1 MNIQAMMAQARK
13 MQKDIEKTTMEIE
26 NSTYFFEN
34 ENIYVEATGNN
45 KIKQIKIKNEDI
57 LEDKEILEDIVVV
70 AVNKEHIKDS
80 IRSYNDLL
88 NEKYVNNIVMIDDQ
102 RIVIGIALMALGY
115 DMNDVSEDALSEAYE
130 WLMKLKKR
138 IQNVMRNSP
147 RNA

>member
-70 AVNKEHIKDS
+70 AVNDVLNQILKTKESK
-80 IRSYNDLL
+80 LG
-88 NEKYVNNIVMIDDQ
+88 KYTA
-102 RIVIGIALMALGY
+102 GLGG
-115 DMNDVSEDALSEAYE
+115 LF
-130 WLMKLKKR
+130 
-138 IQNVMRNSP
+138 
-147 RNA
+147 

>member
-70 AVNKEHIKDS
+70 AVNDVLNQILKTKESK
-80 IRSYNDLL
+80 LG
-88 NEKYVNNIVMIDDQ
+88 KYTE
-102 RIVIGIALMALGY
+102 GLGG
-115 DMNDVSEDALSEAYE
+115 LF
-130 WLMKLKKR
+130 
-138 IQNVMRNSP
+138 
-147 RNA
+147 

>member
-26 NSTYFFEN
+26 NSTYIFEN

-70 AVNKEHIKDS
+70 AVNDVLNQILKTKESK
-80 IRSYNDLL
+80 LG
-88 NEKYVNNIVMIDDQ
+88 KYTA
-102 RIVIGIALMALGY
+102 GLGG
-115 DMNDVSEDALSEAYE
+115 LF
-130 WLMKLKKR
+130 
-138 IQNVMRNSP
+138 
-147 RNA
+147 

>member
-13 MQKDIEKTTMEIE
+13 MKKNIEKTTMEIE

-70 AVNKEHIKDS
+70 AVNDVLNQILKTKESK
-80 IRSYNDLL
+80 LG
-88 NEKYVNNIVMIDDQ
+88 KYTA
-102 RIVIGIALMALGY
+102 GLGG
-115 DMNDVSEDALSEAYE
+115 LF
-130 WLMKLKKR
+130 
-138 IQNVMRNSP
+138 
-147 RNA
+147 